1 MAQAIL
7 LGVTIVGSASLIVLG
22 ALAIFAGV
30 WRRSVQLDAASAAPD
45 HEAIFI
51 FRDGQ
56 MIDCSDPARKL
67 LNSLDGS
74 TESLRHTSVWTLLR
88 SYLAPRFPGL
98 DQALAGLA
106 GTGQFELTS
115 VTGDGLV
122 LTAQFH
128 KGVTQLRLNDTSAEG
143 ALLAIDRLS
152 FDALQAEVKTLR
164 AVARHSPALVWK
176 TDSDGQ
182 VIWANTL
189 YIKTLLADTALGELT
204 WPLPALFDTNAHA
217 SDQRLS
223 LARDAAM
230 RWFAHTVAPHG
241 EETLHFAFPIDAAVQ
256 SEAGRRETLQMLTRT
271 FASLPIGLAMFDTAR
286 RLQVFNPAL
295 VDLTGMDP
303 AFLTAKPSF
312 EQVLYTL
319 RENRML
325 PEPKDFQN
333 WRREIIEMEKAA
345 ETGQYS
351 EEWCLDSGRTFH
363 VTGHPQPNGA
373 IALFIQD
380 VTTEAALTRS
390 FQGQIEIVH
399 KVLDGLS
406 EGIAVF
412 GLSGQTLLANDAY
425 VRLWQR
431 DPCADLA
438 DGGLGQAI
446 AFWSESCEP
455 TPFWAR
461 LADFVVH
468 ADTQDEITGRTAL
481 RTGLPL
487 SLRAR
492 RMSGGAFMLVFQPLA
507 GHLGMQRPDL
517 ALGAELIRTPDL
529 ASPRRDRSLPAPDIV
544 MEQDAIRRPR
554 TARHSGTRVRA

>member
-406 EGIAVF
+406 EGIAVLACPGKRSSRMMLMSDCGSEIRVPTSRMVGWGRPLHSGRKVASRHPSGPDWLISWFTPTRRMKSRDGPPCARACRCHF
-412 GLSGQTLLANDAY
+412 GRGACLAARSCWCFSLLPGILGCSVPIWLLAQN
-425 VRLWQR
+425 
-431 DPCADLA
+431 
-438 DGGLGQAI
+438 
-446 AFWSESCEP
+446 
-455 TPFWAR
+455 
-461 LADFVVH
+461 
-468 ADTQDEITGRTAL
+468 
-481 RTGLPL
+481 
-487 SLRAR
+487 
-492 RMSGGAFMLVFQPLA
+492 
-507 GHLGMQRPDL
+507 
-517 ALGAELIRTPDL
+517 
-529 ASPRRDRSLPAPDIV
+529 
-544 MEQDAIRRPR
+544 
-554 TARHSGTRVRA
+554 